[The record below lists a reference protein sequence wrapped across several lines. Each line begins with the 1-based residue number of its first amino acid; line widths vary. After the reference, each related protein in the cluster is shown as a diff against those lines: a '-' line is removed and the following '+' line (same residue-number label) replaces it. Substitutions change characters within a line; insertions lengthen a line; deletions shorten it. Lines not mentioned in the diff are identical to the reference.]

1 MIKTT
6 KVAISLPKDDFERI
20 EKIRKEMGL
29 QRSTII
35 DMAIRFWLE
44 SIEKEKMIRQYE
56 EGYRKRPES
65 LDEVKAMEQASAD
78 AFREEGWE

>member
-29 QRSTII
+29 QRSAVI

-44 SIEKEKMIRQYE
+44 SIEKEKMIKQYE
-56 EGYRKRPES
+56 EGYRKVPES
-65 LDEVKAMEQASAD
+65 LEEIKAMEKASTE
-78 AFREEGWE
+78 AFEAEGWK